1 MDSAAER
8 QERLKPSSGGFLFV
22 GLPDKT
28 HCTVYY
34 TVPFLRCKLLKYIL
48 ISAATNSSKAE
59 EARSNRA
66 GQAKFHFGSY
76 RPVDCGLLTQS
87 YVSLARVG
95 LTLDLAM
102 RIQLTVGDSD
112 ELLTLGW

>member
-1 MDSAAER
+1 MA
-8 QERLKPSSGGFLFV
+8 
-22 GLPDKT
+22 
-28 HCTVYY
+28 
-34 TVPFLRCKLLKYIL
+34 FLRYKSLKYNDIPT
-48 ISAATNSSKAE
+48 STNSSKAE
-59 EARSNRA
+59 VARSNRS
-66 GQAKFHFGSY
+66 GQAKFQFGSY

>member
-34 TVPFLRCKLLKYIL
+34 TVPFLRYKPLKYIDFP
-48 ISAATNSSKAE
+48 AATNSSKAK

-66 GQAKFHFGSY
+66 GQARNPMMSSF
-76 RPVDCGLLTQS
+76 
-87 YVSLARVG
+87 
-95 LTLDLAM
+95 
-102 RIQLTVGDSD
+102 
-112 ELLTLGW
+112 LLTLSF